1 MPTFIPLWLGSLQFM
16 FPESQIWVVLSI
28 FPITAPVEVM
38 IRLGVTDI
46 PAWQLVASIAVLVL
60 SIIGGLLL
68 TAKVFRTYLLMYGK
82 RPGFGE
88 IVRSLRS
95 G

>member
-1 MPTFIPLWLGSLQFM
+1 ML
-16 FPESQIWVVLSI
+16 
-28 FPITAPVEVM
+28 
-38 IRLGVTDI
+38 RLGVSDI
-46 PAWQLVASIAVLVL
+46 PTWQLAISIAVLAL

-82 RPGFGE
+82 RPNLGE

-95 G
+95 A